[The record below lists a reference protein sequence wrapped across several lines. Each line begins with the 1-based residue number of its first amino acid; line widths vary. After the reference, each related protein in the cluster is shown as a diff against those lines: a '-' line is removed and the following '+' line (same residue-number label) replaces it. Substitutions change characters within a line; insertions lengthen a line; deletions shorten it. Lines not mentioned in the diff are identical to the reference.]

1 MYLVRKRK
9 LGRSETLDLFALESG
24 RVYTMAKVWFWRIV
38 RRKGIWLSEGTLQ
51 RLLANGQPT
60 LLHSQSAQKS
70 IQCFFEALRTWRRAR
85 TRNPDLRP
93 PRKRK
98 KFSKIIWKDQAI
110 KVREGRLVL
119 PNTRGTAPV
128 IIDDWLSAK
137 PVQVEL
143 GWDGKQYELRA
154 SYKTEPRETS
164 QGFVASVDLGE
175 VHSAVMGTDDVHV
188 ILNGRLLRSKRRY
201 RERLKAK
208 LSAKIDRKQKGGKRR
223 EKLITSKRRQ
233 LKKLD
238 NQIRDIEHKLTT
250 AGIKAL
256 HEAGVRKL
264 VFGDLRD
271 VRVGYDK
278 GRGQNQR
285 MHQAPLGRIRSY
297 LVYKG
302 LRLGWQESD
311 FQDEAYSG
319 KDCPRCGQHNNPKG
333 RNYSCAS
340 CGFKAHRD
348 VVGQVNILHKYRGVR
363 SSHVI
368 GAMASPIGIRWT
380 PHLRCSSK
388 LVGADHAVSLSRIP
402 RL

>member
-1 MYLVRKRK
+1 MYLVRKLK
-9 LGRSETLDLFALESG
+9 LGRSETLDLLALESG
-24 RVYTMAKVWFWRIV
+24 RIYTMAKVWFWRIV

-51 RLLANGQPT
+51 RLVANGQPT
-60 LLHSQSAQKS
+60 ILHSQSAQKA
-70 IQCFFEALRTWRRAR
+70 IQCFIEALKTWKRAR
-85 TRNPDLRP
+85 KINPELKP

-98 KFSKIIWKDQAI
+98 RFYKIVWKDQAI

-119 PNTRGTAPV
+119 PNARGTAPV
-128 IIDDWLSAK
+128 IIDDWLYAK
-137 PVQVEL
+137 PVQVEI

-154 SYKTEPRETS
+154 SYKTEPLETS

-175 VHSAVMGTDDVHV
+175 VHSAVMGTDDFHV

-223 EKLITSKRRQ
+223 ETLIKSKRRQ

-238 NQIRDIEHKLTT
+238 NQIRDIEHKLTA

-278 GRGQNQR
+278 GRVQNQR
-285 MHQAPLGRIRSY
+285 MHQAPLGRIRAY
-297 LVYKG
+297 LEYKG
-302 LRLGWQESD
+302 ARLGWQESD
-311 FQDEAYSG
+311 FQNEAYSS
-319 KDCPRCGQHNNPKG
+319 KDCPRCGQRNNPKG

-340 CGFKAHRD
+340 CGLKAHRD

-368 GAMASPIGIRWT
+368 GAMASPIGIRWK

-388 LVGADHAVSLSRIP
+388 LVGADHAV
-402 RL
+402 